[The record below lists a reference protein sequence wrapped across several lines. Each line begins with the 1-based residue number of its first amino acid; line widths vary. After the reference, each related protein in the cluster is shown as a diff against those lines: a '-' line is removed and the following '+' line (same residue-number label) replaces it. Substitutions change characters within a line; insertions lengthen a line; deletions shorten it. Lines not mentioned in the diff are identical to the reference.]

1 MATKKPAK
9 AGAANG
15 KIKTVKDIAVK
26 KASAVKGGRRR
37 LSDPDS
43 GDE

>member
-9 AGAANG
+9 SGAAKG
-15 KIKTVKDIAVK
+15 KVKALKDIAVK

-37 LSDPDS
+37 LSDPDQ

>member
-1 MATKKPAK
+1 MATRTPAK
-9 AGAANG
+9 SGAQKG

-37 LSDPDS
+37 TSDPDS